1 MKKTMIHPNFWIR
14 RLLFAASAVS
24 VMAVPAMGYDDGFG
38 QSGGVSG
45 NSGFVPPVTLGD
57 PPVPPTARGT
67 RDGNPIAH
75 SDVPDLPSRRP
86 THKKDDYTQG
96 DAAPPLVWLTNIG
109 LSPDY
114 SDLLIDI
121 GSNVFEDQSL
131 TRPPSAVIPW
141 IPAVPIPAGG
151 SIGGYGQF
159 DVFVPNPSATTI
171 PAPGVLPLVGLG
183 GLALAGRRR
192 R

>member
-14 RLLFAASAVS
+14 RLLFAASAAS

-38 QSGGVSG
+38 QSGGLGSG
-45 NSGFVPPVTLGD
+45 GFEQPATLGD
-57 PPVPPTARGT
+57 PPTPPTAKGS

-75 SDVPDLPSRRP
+75 SDVPDLPSGRP
-86 THKKDDYTQG
+86 EHKKDDHSFSAGIT
-96 DAAPPLVWLTNIG
+96 PPAWLLHNG

-114 SDLLIDI
+114 SDLLIDV
-121 GSNVFEDQSL
+121 GSNPFEEQNL
-131 TRPPSAVIPW
+131 TRPPSAIIPW

-151 SIGGYGQF
+151 SIGGFTQIEF
-159 DVFVPNPSATTI
+159 FAPNASASTI
-171 PAPGVLPLVGLG
+171 PAPGVLPLVGLA
-183 GLALAGRRR
+183 GLAMAGRRR